1 MKHRQ
6 SITKMSRKWFEIAK
20 RLLGEGD
27 EIQKCYPGKING
39 RYGYLIISNKKVL
52 FLHETGFIN
61 KTYSIIYEKKRENIE
76 KVTLEGTY
84 ELSISD
90 ILGNT
95 FTLTTLELPA
105 EIIQKNLET
114 SVEAPITG

>member
-1 MKHRQ
+1 
-6 SITKMSRKWFEIAK
+6 MSNKWYNLAE
-20 RLLGEGD
+20 RLLDPED
-27 EIQKCYPGKING
+27 EIQKTYLGKING
-39 RYGYLIISNKKVL
+39 KYGHLIISNKKVL

-84 ELSISD
+84 ELCISD

-95 FTLTTLELPA
+95 FTFKTLELPA

-114 SVEAPITG
+114 SVEAPITA

>member
-1 MKHRQ
+1 MP
-6 SITKMSRKWFEIAK
+6 TKWYDLAK
-20 RLLGEGD
+20 RLFDSGD
-27 EIQKCYPGKING
+27 EIQKSYTGKIDG
-39 RYGYLIISNKKVL
+39 KYGYLIISNNKVL

-95 FTLTTLELPA
+95 FTLKTFELPA
-105 EIIQKNLET
+105 VIIRKNLEP
-114 SVEAPITG
+114 SVEAPIPA

>member
-1 MKHRQ
+1 
-6 SITKMSRKWFEIAK
+6 MSNKWYDLAE
-20 RLLGEGD
+20 RLLGPGD
-27 EIQKCYPGKING
+27 EIQKTYPGKING

-95 FTLTTLELPA
+95 FKLKTFELPA
-105 EIIQKNLET
+105 VIIQKNLET
-114 SVEAPITG
+114 LVEAPITA